1 MGIRTYEVNR
11 KGAHKQLQS
20 EEPNVNVRRSFVRD
34 DTTMKSFSA
43 AVVVLLLVFTPC
55 ITAFAPIGTET
66 RVQCTVLMMEK
77 IPILRRFRRKT
88 IEAPPMLAV
97 GSRLPDINVQM
108 LSTTKDE
115 DAEWISLSLLEAM
128 GEGMS
133 IIVLC
138 TPSTKACDS
147 IHLPGYVE
155 ASPKLEKLG
164 INKIAIVATKDRLVN
179 QKFIL
184 TTSDGTSVNGTD
196 TAKRIPL
203 VQAHTTVT
211 MLACDDDN
219 LVKNLG
225 FTKKMGFG
233 IRSNRF
239 ILVLEDG
246 IVYQVLREEGVDDCT
261 AASASRVVEFLT
273 PEPPPPDAEGIEID
287 FRIIIAAGTILSIAL
302 YLLLATI
309 LSEYGF
315 TLPGFFHPSEV
326 EDPSPFV
333 SQLLKDHL

>member
-1 MGIRTYEVNR
+1 
-11 KGAHKQLQS
+11 
-20 EEPNVNVRRSFVRD
+20 
-34 DTTMKSFSA
+34 MKSFSA
-43 AVVVLLLVFTPC
+43 AVVVSLLVFTPC

-88 IEAPPMLAV
+88 IEAPPILAV
-97 GSRLPDINVQM
+97 GNRLPDINVQM
-108 LSTTKDE
+108 LSTTKDDE
-115 DAEWISLSLLEAM
+115 DAEWICLSLLEAM

-155 ASPKLEKLG
+155 ASAKLEKLG

-184 TTSDGTSVNGTD
+184 TTSDGTGVNGTD

-287 FRIIIAAGTILSIAL
+287 FRIIIAVGAILSIAL

-315 TLPGFFHPSEV
+315 TLPGIFHPSEV